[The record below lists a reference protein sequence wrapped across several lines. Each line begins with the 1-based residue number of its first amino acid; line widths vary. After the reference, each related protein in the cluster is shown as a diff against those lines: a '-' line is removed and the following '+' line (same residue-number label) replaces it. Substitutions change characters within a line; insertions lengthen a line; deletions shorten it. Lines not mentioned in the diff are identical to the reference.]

1 MGAGR
6 AACSGESES
15 TAVEALEPLDW
26 ERRPPDD
33 LFRLLATG
41 STETDSYEEGGTIM
55 GEIQTLLKF
64 WEFSYLDV
72 SNALKDVQEE
82 HLHVRLE
89 PNALAISEIVAHI
102 SYCEAQAI
110 LSILLGKPKER
121 WGIQSPL
128 FDDRNWYPP
137 EILARPIRSELQA
150 LSISDVATEFNRVH
164 EFVRAAAQ
172 GYDVPAATE
181 LKGAWGNEPTVRSHL
196 SYVGYH
202 VAYHVGQIY
211 LTRHLLG
218 ETTPEQA

>member
-1 MGAGR
+1 MN
-6 AACSGESES
+6 
-15 TAVEALEPLDW
+15 
-26 ERRPPDD
+26 
-33 LFRLLATG
+33 
-41 STETDSYEEGGTIM
+41 ETKL
-55 GEIQTLLKF
+55 LLKF

-72 SNALKDVQEE
+72 PKALKDVQEE
-82 HLHVRLE
+82 HLHVRLR
-89 PNALAISEIVAHI
+89 PNALAISEIAAHI

-110 LSILLGKPKER
+110 LGILLGKPKEQ

-128 FDDRNWYPP
+128 FDDRSWYPP
-137 EILARPIRSELQA
+137 EILARPIRPELQA
-150 LSISDVATEFNRVH
+150 ISVSDVVTEFNRVH
-164 EFVRAAAQ
+164 AFIRAAVQ
-172 GYDVPAATE
+172 GYGVPADAE